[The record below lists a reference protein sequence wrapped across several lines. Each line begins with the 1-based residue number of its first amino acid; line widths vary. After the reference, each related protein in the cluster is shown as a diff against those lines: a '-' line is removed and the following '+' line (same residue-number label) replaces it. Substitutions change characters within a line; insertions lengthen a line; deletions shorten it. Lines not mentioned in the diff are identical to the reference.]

1 MYRFVDFTMSMQ
13 CRKKTTMTAR
23 ISLRQQS
30 LFAQIHISSVV
41 LHEMTPSPFHG
52 IFSNFG
58 SDASAP
64 AVTPLNIATEE
75 EASIP
80 VSSAGESQTGQIA
93 VDIYELEN
101 YYIIRAPIAGVKL
114 SDIDIEVDEK
124 VLTISG
130 TRNPNDDI
138 ESDQYYLQECFW
150 GDFQRSITLPIS
162 IDPKKVKATF
172 SKDSILKVLIPKE
185 EKVKIVRISE
195 G

>member
-1 MYRFVDFTMSMQ
+1 
-13 CRKKTTMTAR
+13 
-23 ISLRQQS
+23 
-30 LFAQIHISSVV
+30 
-41 LHEMTPSPFHG
+41 MTPSPFHG

-64 AVTPLNIATEE
+64 AATPLNIATEE
-75 EASIP
+75 EVSLP
-80 VSSAGESQTGQIA
+80 VVPVGSAQPGQIA

-114 SDIDIEVDEK
+114 SDIDIEVDDK

-130 TRNPNDDI
+130 TRNPSDEVVN
-138 ESDQYYLQECFW
+138 DQYYLQECFW
-150 GDFQRSITLPIS
+150 GEFQRSITLPIS

>member
-1 MYRFVDFTMSMQ
+1 MS
-13 CRKKTTMTAR
+13 
-23 ISLRQQS
+23 
-30 LFAQIHISSVV
+30 
-41 LHEMTPSPFHG
+41 PSPFHG

-58 SDASAP
+58 NDASAP
-64 AVTPLNIATEE
+64 AATPLHVSSEE
-75 EASIP
+75 ETVLP
-80 VSSAGESQTGQIA
+80 VSPAETQRGQIA

-114 SDIDIEVDEK
+114 SDIDIEVDDK

-130 TRNPNDDI
+130 TRNPNDEI
-138 ESDQYYLQECFW
+138 KGDQYYLQECFW
-150 GDFQRSITLPIS
+150 GEFQRSITLPVS